1 MTPPRKTSPS
11 SAATSAAASAF
22 LGAGAHDQRWL
33 FLPADTGQIIPV
45 PLIVPVPFSCDWFAG
60 LAAVRGQLYSVI
72 DFSRFHG
79 FDATP
84 IGPSSRLLLF
94 SPERQLHAAL
104 LFERIDGILSAER
117 FHRAPPRPALSPW
130 ICEHWQDSSDDLW
143 QQVDIASLV
152 NHPHFVESA
161 AAVRVQE
168 SAA

>member
-1 MTPPRKTSPS
+1 MTPPRH
-11 SAATSAAASAF
+11 ASAPSATTPATNAC

-45 PLIVPVPFSCDWFAG
+45 PMIVPVPFSCEWFAG
-60 LAAVRGQLYSVI
+60 LAAVRGQLYSVV

-94 SPERQLHAAL
+94 SPERQLHTAL

-117 FHRAPPRPALSPW
+117 FHRAPPRPAISPW
-130 ICEHWQDSSDDLW
+130 ICEHWQDSADELW
-143 QQVDIASLV
+143 QQVDISALV

-161 AAVRVQE
+161 AAVRPQQE
-168 SAA
+168 AVA